1 MNIQQAIEQII
12 KTVSAY
18 TEKRDGMYA
27 IPIESQRPIYLYGP
41 PGVGKT
47 AIVYQ
52 AAQRLGV
59 GIVSYTMTHHT
70 RQSAIGLP
78 ELSKRTF
85 AGREYTVTEY
95 TMSEIEE
102 LTGVKRATLYRHLK
116 K

>member
-18 TEKRDGMYA
+18 TEKRDGMAA

-52 AAQRLGV
+52 AAQRLGEA
-59 GIVSYTMTHHT
+59 S
-70 RQSAIGLP
+70 SAI
-78 ELSKRTF
+78 R
-85 AGREYTVTEY
+85 
-95 TMSEIEE
+95 
-102 LTGVKRATLYRHLK
+102 
-116 K
+116 